1 MDKRWIVKTQG
12 DYKLVENLA
21 KELNINRVLA
31 NMLVQKEITTF
42 DQAKSFFRPSLNDL
56 HDPFLMKG
64 MNIAVNRL
72 NTAIKTNEKILIY
85 GDYDVDGTT
94 AVALVYSFLS
104 KYYGNLDY
112 YVPDRFT
119 DGYGVSFNGIDY
131 ADEKGISLI
140 IALDCGIK
148 AVDKIEYAKEK
159 NIDFII
165 CDHHLPDEIIPDAVA
180 VLDAKQEDCN
190 YPYKELSGCGVG
202 FKFMQAFSVVNNLKS
217 TEIYDYL
224 DLVAISIA
232 SDIVPITGENRVLAF
247 YGIKNINSNPS
258 PSIKAL
264 KEVSG
269 ILKSE
274 VTINDIVFKIGPRI
288 NAAGRIES
296 ARKSVDLLISKNYTD
311 AISFAK
317 KIDDINTQRKL
328 IDHDITE
335 DALNSIINSEELINK
350 KTTVLYNKDW
360 SRGVIGIVAS
370 RLTETYFRPTVILAE
385 TENGFA
391 SGSARSVPGFNL
403 YDAVDSC
410 SHLLEGFGGHMYA
423 AGLTLKIENIEKF
436 TDCFDKFVSEHITE
450 DQLIPRINVDAI
462 INLDDIDQKFFNVL
476 KQFAPFG
483 PGNMHPVFVARDVVD
498 TGGSKIVGK
507 DSTHLKISVKQN
519 NTIFNGIAFGM
530 GEKYELIKDKKP
542 FDLCFSIEKNEFM
555 GRTTIQLSVKD
566 IKIE

>member
-72 NTAIKTNEKILIY
+72 NTAIKNNEKILIY

-119 DGYGVSFNGIDY
+119 DGYGISYNGIDY
-131 ADEKGISLI
+131 ADEKEISLI

-148 AVDKIEYAKEK
+148 AVEKIEYAKEK

-328 IDHDITE
+328 IDQDITE
-335 DALNSIINSEELINK
+335 DALNSIISSEELINK

-423 AGLTLKIENIEKF
+423 AGLTLKTENIEKF

-507 DSTHLKISVKQN
+507 DATHLKISVKQN
-519 NTIFNGIAFGM
+519 DAVFNGIAFGM
-530 GEKYELIKDKKP
+530 GDKYELIKDKKP
-542 FDLCFSIEKNEFM
+542 FDLCFTIEKNEFM

-566 IKIE
+566 IKVD

>member
-1 MDKRWIVKTQG
+1 MYKKWIVKTQG
-12 DYKLVENLA
+12 DYKLVENMA
-21 KELNINRVLA
+21 NELNINKVLA
-31 NMLVQKEITTF
+31 NMLVQKGISTF

-64 MNIAVNRL
+64 MNVAVNRL

-112 YVPDRFT
+112 YVPDRYT
-119 DGYGVSFNGIDY
+119 EGYGISFKGIDY
-131 ADEKGISLI
+131 AKENNISLI

-148 AVDKIEYAKEK
+148 AVDKIKYAKEK

-165 CDHHLPDEIIPDAVA
+165 CDHHVPDNIIPDAVA
-180 VLDAKQEDCN
+180 VLDSKQADCN

-247 YGIKNINSNPS
+247 YGLKNINTNPS
-258 PSIKAL
+258 ASIKAL
-264 KEVSG
+264 KEISG
-269 ILKSE
+269 IRTTE

-288 NAAGRIES
+288 NAAGRIDT
-296 ARKSVDLLISKNYTD
+296 ARKSVDLLISRNYTD
-311 AISFAK
+311 AILFAK
-317 KIDDINTQRKL
+317 RIEEINTQRKL
-328 IDHDITE
+328 IDQDITE
-335 DALNSIINSEELINK
+335 NALNSIINSEELINK
-350 KTTVLYNKDW
+350 KTTVLYNKNW

-385 TENGFA
+385 TVEGFA

-403 YDAVDSC
+403 YDAVNSC
-410 SHLLEGFGGHMYA
+410 SHLLESFGGHMYA
-423 AGLTLKIENIEKF
+423 AGLTLKTENIDKF

-450 DQLIPRINVDAI
+450 EQLIPRINIDAVI
-462 INLDDIDQKFFNVL
+462 DIDDIDQKFFNIL
-476 KQFAPFG
+476 RQFAPFG
-483 PGNMHPVFVARDVVD
+483 PGNMQPVFVARDVVD
-498 TGGSKIVGK
+498 TGKSKLVGK
-507 DSTHLKISVKQN
+507 DSTHLKISIKQKN
-519 NTIFNGIAFGM
+519 MLFNGIAFGM
-530 GEKYELIKDKKP
+530 GEKYKLIKNKKS
-542 FDLCFSIEKNEFM
+542 FDLCFTVEENEFM
-555 GRTTIQLSVKD
+555 GKTTIQLSVKD

>member
-1 MDKRWIVKTQG
+1 MEKRWIVKTQG

-21 KELNINRVLA
+21 NELNINKVLA
-31 NMLVQKEITTF
+31 NLLVQKEITTF
-42 DQAKSFFRPSLNDL
+42 NQAKSFFRPSLNDL

-64 MNIAVNRL
+64 MNVAVNRL
-72 NTAIKTNEKILIY
+72 NTAIKNNEKILIY

-119 DGYGVSFNGIDY
+119 DGYGVSYNGIDY
-131 ADEKGISLI
+131 ADEKEISLI

-165 CDHHLPDEIIPDAVA
+165 CDHHLPDEVIPDAVA

-247 YGIKNINSNPS
+247 YGLKNINTNPS

-317 KIDDINTQRKL
+317 KIDEINTQRKL

-335 DALNSIINSEELINK
+335 DALNSIISSDELINK

-385 TENGFA
+385 TAEGLA

-423 AGLTLKIENIEKF
+423 AGLTLKTENIEKF

-450 DQLIPRINVDAI
+450 EQLIPRINVDAI
-462 INLDDIDQKFFNVL
+462 LSLDDIDQKFFNIL
-476 KQFAPFG
+476 RQFAPFG

-519 NTIFNGIAFGM
+519 NAVFNGIAFGM
-530 GEKYELIKDKKP
+530 GNKYELIKDKKP
-542 FDLCFSIEKNEFM
+542 FDLCFTIEKNEFM
-555 GRTTIQLSVKD
+555 GKINIQLSVKD
-566 IKIE
+566 IKLD

>member
-1 MDKRWIVKTQG
+1 MEKRWIVKTQG

-21 KELNINRVLA
+21 NELNINKVLA
-31 NMLVQKEITTF
+31 NLLVQKEITTF
-42 DQAKSFFRPSLNDL
+42 NQAKSFFRPSLNDL

-64 MNIAVNRL
+64 MNVAVNRL
-72 NTAIKTNEKILIY
+72 NTAIKNNEKILIY

-94 AVALVYSFLS
+94 AVALVYSLLS

-119 DGYGVSFNGIDY
+119 DGYGVSYNGIDY
-131 ADEKGISLI
+131 ADEKEISLI

-165 CDHHLPDEIIPDAVA
+165 CDHHLPDEVIPDAVA

-247 YGIKNINSNPS
+247 YGLKNINTNPS

-317 KIDDINTQRKL
+317 KIDEINTQRKL

-335 DALNSIINSEELINK
+335 DALNSIISSDELINK

-385 TENGFA
+385 TAEGLA

-423 AGLTLKIENIEKF
+423 AGLTLKTENIEKF

-450 DQLIPRINVDAI
+450 EQLIPRINVDAI
-462 INLDDIDQKFFNVL
+462 LSLDDIDQKFFNIL
-476 KQFAPFG
+476 RQFAPFG

-519 NTIFNGIAFGM
+519 NAVFNGIAFGM
-530 GEKYELIKDKKP
+530 GNKYELIKDKKP
-542 FDLCFSIEKNEFM
+542 FDLCFTIEKNEFM
-555 GRTTIQLSVKD
+555 GKINIQLSVKD
-566 IKIE
+566 IKLD

>member
-1 MDKRWIVKTQG
+1 MDKKWIVKTQG
-12 DYKLVENLA
+12 DYKLVENMA
-21 KELNINRVLA
+21 NDLNINKVLA
-31 NMLVQKEITTF
+31 NMLVQKGISTF

-64 MNIAVNRL
+64 MNVAVNRL

-104 KYYGNLDY
+104 KYYGNIDY
-112 YVPDRFT
+112 YVPDRYT
-119 DGYGVSFNGIDY
+119 EGYGISFKGIDY
-131 ADEKGISLI
+131 AKENNISLI

-148 AVDKIEYAKEK
+148 AVDKIKYAKEK
-159 NIDFII
+159 NVDFII
-165 CDHHLPDEIIPDAVA
+165 CDHHVPDNIIPDAVA
-180 VLDAKQEDCN
+180 VLDSKQTDCN

-247 YGIKNINSNPS
+247 YGLKNINTNPS
-258 PSIKAL
+258 VSIKAL

-269 ILKSE
+269 IRTTE

-288 NAAGRIES
+288 NAAGRIDT
-296 ARKSVDLLISKNYTD
+296 ARKSVDLLISRNYTD
-311 AISFAK
+311 AILFAK
-317 KIDDINTQRKL
+317 KIEEINTQRKL

-335 DALNSIINSEELINK
+335 NALNSIINSEELINK

-385 TENGFA
+385 TVEGFA

-403 YDAVDSC
+403 YDAVNSC
-410 SHLLEGFGGHMYA
+410 SHLLESFGGHMYA
-423 AGLTLKIENIEKF
+423 AGLTLKTENIEKF

-450 DQLIPRINVDAI
+450 EQLIPRINIDAV
-462 INLDDIDQKFFNVL
+462 INIDDIDQKFFNIL
-476 KQFAPFG
+476 RQFAPFG
-483 PGNMHPVFVARDVVD
+483 PGNMQPIFVARDVVD
-498 TGGSKIVGK
+498 TGESKLVGK
-507 DSTHLKISVKQN
+507 DSTHLKISIKQKN
-519 NTIFNGIAFGM
+519 MVFNGIAFGM
-530 GEKYELIKDKKP
+530 GEKYQLIKNKKS
-542 FDLCFSIEKNEFM
+542 FDLCFTVEKNEFM
-555 GRTTIQLSVKD
+555 GKTTIQLSVKD

>member
-1 MDKRWIVKTQG
+1 MDKRWTVKTQG
-12 DYKLVENLA
+12 DYKLVEKLA
-21 KELNINRVLA
+21 DELNINRVLA
-31 NMLVQKEITTF
+31 NMLVQKDITSF
-42 DQAKSFFRPSLNDL
+42 EQAKSFFRPSLNEL

-64 MNIAVNRL
+64 MNVAVNRL
-72 NTAIKTNEKILIY
+72 NAAIKTNEKILIY

-94 AVALVYSFLS
+94 SVALVFSFLS

-119 DGYGVSFNGIDY
+119 DGYGISYNGINY
-131 ADEKGISLI
+131 AEEKGVSLV

-148 AVDKIEYAKEK
+148 AVEKIDYAKEK

-180 VLDAKQEDCN
+180 VLDAKQHDCK

-202 FKFMQAFSVVNNLKS
+202 FKFMQAFSVVNNIKS
-217 TEIYDYL
+217 TDIYDYL

-232 SDIVPITGENRVLAF
+232 SDIVPITGENRVLAY
-247 YGIKNINSNPS
+247 YGLKNINTNPS

-317 KIDDINTQRKL
+317 KIDEINTKRKV

-335 DALNSIINSEELINK
+335 DALNSILSSEELINK

-385 TENGFA
+385 TEEGFA

-423 AGLTLKIENIEKF
+423 AGLTLKTENIEKF
-436 TDCFDKFVSEHITE
+436 TDCFDKFVNEHITE
-450 DQLIPRINVDAI
+450 EQLIPRINVDAV
-462 INLDDIDQKFFNVL
+462 INLEDIDQKFFNIL
-476 KQFAPFG
+476 RQFAPFG

-498 TGGSKIVGK
+498 TGKSKIVGK
-507 DSTHLKISVKQN
+507 DSTHLKISVQQN
-519 NTIFNGIAFGM
+519 KIVFNGIAFGM
-530 GEKYELIKDKKP
+530 GEKYELIKNKNP
-542 FDLCFSIEKNEFM
+542 FDLCFTIEKNEFM

-566 IKIE
+566 IKID